1 MSGGVGGLMAKR
13 EGGGRG
19 EGVITTEPFILALVS
34 LSSFCLVFCSFVFCC
49 YFSVFFSFFCVCMCV
64 CVCGGGGGVVF
75 E

>member
-13 EGGGRG
+13 EW
-19 EGVITTEPFILALVS
+19 EGVITTEPFILARVS
-34 LSSFCLVFCSFVFCC
+34 LSSFCLVFCSFVFCCC

-64 CVCGGGGGVVF
+64 CVCGGGGGGV